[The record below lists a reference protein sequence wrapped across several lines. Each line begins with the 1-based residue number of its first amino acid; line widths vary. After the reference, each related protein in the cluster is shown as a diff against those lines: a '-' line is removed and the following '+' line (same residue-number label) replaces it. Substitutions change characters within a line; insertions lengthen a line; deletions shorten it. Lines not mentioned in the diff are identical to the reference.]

1 MKKRRTPF
9 VSSTAVKAAKALLCL
24 ILWLVL
30 ASLLNACTTQQ
41 ATASIPRN
49 DSISV
54 TRNDSAAI
62 SHSFERLRQYI
73 RDSVIIREKGDT
85 IIIDHWRIQIK
96 DSIVLVKD
104 TIYKDKE
111 HIVYK
116 DKEVLVQ
123 LPPERYIPSWAWYSL
138 GASILFFILFLLI
151 IYIKIYFRRF

>member
-1 MKKRRTPF
+1 MLSKVLSAARKGFLSPF
-9 VSSTAVKAAKALLCL
+9 IFHLSICCCAVMALLPSCK
-24 ILWLVL
+24 
-30 ASLLNACTTQQ
+30 AQQQ
-41 ATASIPRN
+41 AVVSVPRN

-62 SHSFERLRQYI
+62 SHNFERLRQYI

-85 IIIDHWRIQIK
+85 IRIDHWHIQIK

-104 TIYKDKE
+104 TIYRDKE

-138 GASILFFILFLLI
+138 GASILFFILFLI
-151 IYIKIYFRRF
+151 RIFIRIYFRR

>member
-1 MKKRRTPF
+1 MKKRLTPSI
-9 VSSTAVKAAKALLCL
+9 SSTAVKAAKALLCL
-24 ILWLVL
+24 IALLVA
-30 ASLLNACTTQQ
+30 ASLLNACKTQQ
-41 ATASIPRN
+41 ATISTPRN
-49 DSISV
+49 DSTSI

-62 SHSFERLRQYI
+62 SHNFERLRQYI

-85 IIIDHWRIQIK
+85 IRIDHWHIQIK

-138 GASILFFILFLLI
+138 GASILFFILFLLRI
-151 IYIKIYFRRF
+151 FIRIYFRR